1 MAAVPEKGPR
11 PLFIFQINIEGEKTM
26 KSKMP
31 FYKYKPFPE
40 MILPGRTWPE
50 NAITHAPI
58 WCSVDLR
65 DGNQALVHPMNT
77 EKKRDMF
84 SLCAAMGFQ
93 EIEVGFPSASQTD
106 FDFVRF
112 LIEGEHIPEDVTIQV
127 LTQAREQLIKKSFES
142 LRDVK
147 RAIVHLYNSTSTLQR
162 RVVFGMSKGEIREL
176 AIAGAR
182 LIREE
187 TERLTGSD
195 IRYEYTP
202 ESFMATEPDFAVDI
216 CEAVMDVWEP
226 TPERKVI
233 INLPLTM
240 EMATPNIYAD
250 QIEWFCRHIKNRDS
264 IIISTHAHNDRGTAV
279 AATELAVM
287 AGAERVE
294 GTLFGN
300 GERTGN
306 VDIITLALNHY
317 TQGIDP
323 GLDFSDIN
331 KIIDV
336 YERCTGIPVHIRHP
350 YAGELVYTAFSG
362 SHQDAISK
370 GMKALVKE
378 KNQYW
383 EVPYLPI
390 DPADVGRTYES
401 IIRINSQSGK
411 GGVAYVMENEYGLQL
426 PREMHPEFGKI
437 IKAISDRTGQEVT
450 SAAVRDVF
458 EAEYLGKTI
467 PYELKSCKLMNN
479 NGDAKDHESDIM
491 IKAVIVFRG
500 KNKEIVGCGN
510 GPIDAFCNAL
520 KEEFDLIFRLSAYH
534 EHAIEKGSNAKAAA
548 YIRIEDESGKSSWG
562 AGIDP
567 NIDIASFRALLS
579 ALNRSGIADSKN
591 RVEENQPL

>member
-1 MAAVPEKGPR
+1 M
-11 PLFIFQINIEGEKTM
+11 KT
-26 KSKMP
+26 KMP
-31 FYKYKPFPE
+31 FSKYKPFPG
-40 MILPGRTWPE
+40 ITLPDRTWPDE
-50 NAITHAPI
+50 IIRHAPI

-77 EKKRDMF
+77 EKKGNMF
-84 SLCAAMGFQ
+84 RLFTEMGFQ

-112 LIEGEHIPEDVTIQV
+112 LIEGGCIPEDVTIQI
-127 LTQAREQLIKKSFES
+127 LTQAREHLIKKSFES
-142 LRDVK
+142 ICGVK
-147 RAIVHLYNSTSTLQR
+147 RAILHLYNSTSTLQR
-162 RVVFGMSKGEIREL
+162 RVVFGMSRREIKEL
-176 AIAGAR
+176 AITGAR
-182 LIREE
+182 LVREE
-187 TERLTGSD
+187 AERLTDSD

-202 ESFMATEPDFAVDI
+202 ESFMATEPDFTVEI

-226 TPERKVI
+226 TPDRKTI

-264 IIISTHAHNDRGTAV
+264 IIVSTHAHNDRGTAV

-306 VDIITLALNHY
+306 VDIITLALNLY
-317 TQGIDP
+317 TQGMDP

-331 KIIDV
+331 QIIDV

-370 GMKALVKE
+370 GMRALAKE
-378 KNQYW
+378 RNAYW

-411 GGVAYVMENEYGLQL
+411 GGVAYVMEHEYGLQL
-426 PREMHPEFGKI
+426 PREMQPEFGKI
-437 IKAISDRTGQEVT
+437 IKDISDRTGQEVA
-450 SAAVRDVF
+450 SATVYNAF
-458 EAEYLGKTI
+458 ESEYLIKTV
-467 PYELKSCKLMNN
+467 PFELKTCKLMSSN
-479 NGDAKDHESDIM
+479 SDTEEQSSDM
-491 IKAVIVFRG
+491 TVKAVIDVYG
-500 KNKEIVGCGN
+500 KSKEIAGRGN

-520 KEEFDLIFRLSAYH
+520 KEEFSLNFRLSAYH
-534 EHAIEKGSNAKAAA
+534 EHAIGKGSNAEAAA
-548 YIRIEDESGKSSWG
+548 YIRIEDESGKNYWG

-567 NIDIASFRALLS
+567 NIDIASFKSLLS

-591 RVEENQPL
+591 RVEESQPL